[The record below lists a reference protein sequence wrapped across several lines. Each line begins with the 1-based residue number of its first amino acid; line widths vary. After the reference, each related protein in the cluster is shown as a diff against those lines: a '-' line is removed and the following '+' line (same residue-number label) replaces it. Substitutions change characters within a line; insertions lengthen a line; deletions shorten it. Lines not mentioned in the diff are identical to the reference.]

1 MIEETARVVAQEGA
15 FARVETERTSTCGA
29 CAAKSACGTSAIAK
43 VFGARRA
50 SFKVLNPVG
59 AGVGEQV
66 VIGLEESALT
76 RSSFA
81 FYIVP
86 LLTLFLFSI
95 LGQALATRLDFSI
108 TEPASIIGGLLG
120 LLIGLGWVRRYAS
133 RISHDKRHQA
143 VILRR
148 ADRTL
153 TQVEVNFDLTQENP
167 DRH

>member
-1 MIEETARVVAQEGA
+1 VIEETVRVVAHEGA
-15 FARVETERTSTCGA
+15 FARVETERTSTCGS
-29 CAAKSACGTSAIAK
+29 CAARSACGTSAVAK

-50 SFKVLNPVG
+50 SFKVLNPVR
-59 AGVGEQV
+59 AGIGEQV

-86 LLTLFLFSI
+86 LLALFLFAV
-95 LGQALATRLDFSI
+95 LGQALATGLNFSN
-108 TEPASIIGGLLG
+108 TEPASIVGGLLG
-120 LLIGLGWVRRYAS
+120 LLIGLGWVRRYAY
-133 RISHDKRHQA
+133 RISRDKRRQA

-148 ADRTL
+148 ADGTPP
-153 TQVEVNFDLTQENP
+153 QVEVNIDLPPGTP